1 MKRGCQ
7 KHSPAPPF
15 ELNRKISRRS
25 DKLSETSVLAVNRG
39 SSVDAPVYHCSGTD
53 AR

>member
-1 MKRGCQ
+1 MKLECQ

-15 ELNRKISRRS
+15 ELNREISQRS

-53 AR
+53 VQ